1 MSYSF
6 DWQVSERV
14 VLFTL
19 GETYTLEDAGL
30 LNKQMLELLD
40 KSTQPLHMLVD
51 LTNMRHYPKRVT
63 EEVWSITKCLRH
75 KQMAWMLVINH
86 AVNPMAHFI
95 ASVVG
100 KTTGVKMRFV
110 KSKGEALETLH
121 RMDLTLQTA
130 SIGESPS

>member
-6 DWQVSERV
+6 DWQVPERV

-30 LNKQMLELLD
+30 LNKQMLDVLD
-40 KSTQPLHMLVD
+40 KSSQPLHMLVD
-51 LTNMRHYPKRVT
+51 LTNMRQYPKRVT

-75 KQMAWMLVINH
+75 KEMGWMLVINNG
-86 AVNPMAHFI
+86 VNPMAHFI
-95 ASVVG
+95 ATVVG

-110 KSKGEALETLH
+110 KSKDEALETLH

-130 SIGESPS
+130 